1 MIIELGDDA
10 TEFGRVVRDA
20 LGSAG
25 GDELVQRAEADPSS
39 REELVAGTLGDLGV
53 WDLDVRGSGDELEAA
68 AAACRSVG
76 WWGVPASVAER
87 LARPT
92 DLDVD
97 ALAVVGGPRPAA
109 AVHES
114 SLRWVAV
121 DLDGNRGTP
130 TARPLPTTPRKAA
143 MVAEVDLEP
152 IDGNGAEDVLQGL
165 LLPCWT
171 LLGMLDRA
179 MALTV
184 EYVQDRQQF
193 GKPLAAFQAV
203 QFQLTEAEVERAGAE
218 ELAKYA
224 TWSVATR
231 RPEALADVLALRLA
245 ALEAADLGF
254 RICHQL
260 HGAIGF
266 CDESTI
272 SWLSRYSLPLRRLPL
287 PVSGTRTQLTRRAGR
302 HGLTGLYA

>member
-1 MIIELGDDA
+1 MIIDLGDDVA
-10 TEFGRVVRDA
+10 EFGRVVRDA

-25 GDELVQRAEADPSS
+25 GDELVQRAEADPDG
-39 REELVAGTLGDLGV
+39 REALVGDLLGDLGL

-68 AAACRSVG
+68 AAACRAVG
-76 WWGVPASVAER
+76 WWGIPASVPER

-109 AVHES
+109 PVHGS

-121 DLDGNRGTP
+121 DLDGRRSTP
-130 TARPLPTTPRKAA
+130 VARPLPTTPRKAA
-143 MVAEVDLEP
+143 MVAEVDLDP
-152 IDGNGAEDVLQGL
+152 IDEAGTEDVLFGL
-165 LLPCWT
+165 LLPCWA

-231 RPEALADVLALRLA
+231 RPEALDDVLALRLA
-245 ALEAADLGF
+245 ALGAADLGM

-272 SWLSRYSLPLRRLPL
+272 SWISRYSLPLRRLPL
-287 PVSGTRTQLTRRAGR
+287 PVSGTRTELTRRAGR
-302 HGLTGLYA
+302 RGLAGLYA

>member
-1 MIIELGDDA
+1 VIIDLGDDA
-10 TEFGRVVRDA
+10 AEFGRVVRDA

-25 GDELVQRAEADPSS
+25 GDELVQRAEADPAG
-39 REELVAGTLGDLGV
+39 REALVGDLLGDLGL
-53 WDLDVRGSGDELEAA
+53 WELDVRGSGDELEAA
-68 AAACRSVG
+68 VAACRSVG
-76 WWGVPASVAER
+76 WWGIPASVPER

-92 DLDVD
+92 DLDAD
-97 ALAVVGGPRPAA
+97 ALVVVGGPRPAA
-109 AVHES
+109 PVHGS

-121 DLDGNRGTP
+121 DLDGRRSTP

-143 MVAEVDLEP
+143 MVAEVDLTP
-152 IDGNGAEDVLQGL
+152 VDDLGVDDVLFGL

-179 MALTV
+179 TALTV

-203 QFQLTEAEVERAGAE
+203 QFQLTEAEVERAGVE

-231 RPEALADVLALRLA
+231 RPDALADVLALRLA
-245 ALEAADLGF
+245 ALEAADLGM

-272 SWLSRYSLPLRRLPL
+272 SWISRYSLPLRRLPL
-287 PVSGTRTQLTRRAGR
+287 PVSGTRTELTRRAGR
-302 HGLTGLYA
+302 QGIAGLYA

>member
-1 MIIELGDDA
+1 MIIDLGDDA
-10 TEFGRVVRDA
+10 AEFGRVVRDA

-25 GDELVQRAEADPSS
+25 GDELVQRAEADPAG
-39 REELVAGTLGDLGV
+39 REALVGDLLGDLGL
-53 WDLDVRGSGDELEAA
+53 WELDVRGSGDELEAA
-68 AAACRSVG
+68 VAACRSVG
-76 WWGVPASVAER
+76 WWGIPASVPER

-92 DLDVD
+92 DLDAD
-97 ALAVVGGPRPAA
+97 ALVVVGGPRPAA
-109 AVHES
+109 PVHGS

-121 DLDGNRGTP
+121 DLDGRRSTP

-143 MVAEVDLEP
+143 MVAEVDLTP
-152 IDGNGAEDVLQGL
+152 VDDLGVDDVLFGL

-179 MALTV
+179 TALTV

-203 QFQLTEAEVERAGAE
+203 QFQLTEAEVERAGVE

-231 RPEALADVLALRLA
+231 RPDALADVLALRLA
-245 ALEAADLGF
+245 ALEAADLGM

-272 SWLSRYSLPLRRLPL
+272 SWISRYSLPLRRLPL
-287 PVSGTRTQLTRRAGR
+287 PVSGTRTELTRRAGR
-302 HGLTGLYA
+302 QGIAGLYA

>member
-1 MIIELGDDA
+1 VIIDLGDDA
-10 TEFGRVVRDA
+10 AEFGRVVRDA

-25 GDELVQRAEADPSS
+25 GDELVQRAEAEPAG
-39 REELVAGTLGDLGV
+39 REALVGDLLGDLGL
-53 WDLDVRGSGDELEAA
+53 WELDVRGSGDELEAA

-76 WWGVPASVAER
+76 WWGIPASVPER

-109 AVHES
+109 PVHGT

-121 DLDGNRGTP
+121 DLDGRRSTP

-143 MVAEVDLEP
+143 MVAEVDLDP
-152 IDGNGAEDVLQGL
+152 IDEAGTEDVLFGL

-231 RPEALADVLALRLA
+231 RPEALDDVLALRLA
-245 ALEAADLGF
+245 ALEAADLGM

-272 SWLSRYSLPLRRLPL
+272 SWISRYSLPLRRLPL
-287 PVSGTRTQLTRRAGR
+287 PVSGTRTELTRRAGR
-302 HGLTGLYA
+302 RGLAGLYA